1 MRKIIL
7 LLLLI
12 LLLCMFKD
20 YEYLDE
26 DGLSEKDGLSDE
38 LSEQVNDNTDE
49 LSKLNNNLSSN
60 QINNNKKDILANT
73 SKLLE
78 LQKTLND
85 LISKY
90 DKTHENTNINTSNIN
105 EKILP
110 VMDEIDELKK
120 NIESQN

>member
-12 LLLCMFKD
+12 LLLCLFKD

-26 DGLSEKDGLSDE
+26 DGLL
-38 LSEQVNDNTDE
+38 EQVNDNTDE
-49 LSKLNNNLSSN
+49 LSKLNNDLSSN

-90 DKTHENTNINTSNIN
+90 DKTNENTNKNTSNIN
-105 EKILP
+105 DEILP
-110 VMDEIDELKK
+110 VMDEINELKK
-120 NIESQN
+120 NIESQNQ

>member
-1 MRKIIL
+1 MKKIIL

-12 LLLCMFKD
+12 LLLCLFKD
-20 YEYLDE
+20 YEYLDQ
-26 DGLSEKDGLSDE
+26 DG

-60 QINNNKKDILANT
+60 QINNNEKDILANT

-78 LQKTLND
+78 LEKTLD
-85 LISKY
+85 ELITKY
-90 DKTHENTNINTSNIN
+90 DETNENTNINTSNIDD
-105 EKILP
+105 KILP

>member
-1 MRKIIL
+1 MKKIIL

-12 LLLCMFKD
+12 LLLCLFKD
-20 YEYLDE
+20 YEYLDQ
-26 DGLSEKDGLSDE
+26 DG

-49 LSKLNNNLSSN
+49 LSKLHNNLSSN
-60 QINNNKKDILANT
+60 QINDNEKDILSNT

-85 LISKY
+85 LITKY
-90 DKTHENTNINTSNIN
+90 DETNENTNINTSNIDD
-105 EKILP
+105 KILP